1 MTQMVT
7 KTELYALDLSS
18 FTTAIESLDKQ
29 LRANREKL
37 DDIAHAKE
45 ILSSNMQGQST
56 QAMISKLD
64 TLEQRINAHMTAI
77 QQTQAAL
84 TTYRTNKQQLQRDVI
99 DCVDDAE
106 LNDCSISD
114 DWIVRPTL
122 DLLRSLT
129 PERIGIRF
137 AEASIIQTKLFAL
150 VSTFDQYDK
159 YAPITS
165 IGGVTPYT
173 TSQGFSTIEPDRSI
187 EWDDYFPHGSK
198 AGQDTPEDWANWY
211 KWEAYRQGAGK
222 VLEHHDA
229 YDFYGHF
236 RENTGTPKTFDYTRA
251 YEEDAGV
258 RNSVNL
264 DLNASLQAANEAVM
278 AGQTDLTLYSPK
290 HSTPKGYYP
299 QTENWQRTIGG
310 HTTYTDTDVKVE
322 GDTVTATVTV
332 YARDKWN
339 FNNGQSDPAS
349 GTPDAVNG
357 RFEELGWGKSFESSG
372 SLTRTYTWKV
382 GEQPP
387 ILDTNTTENKEEKK
401 TDDYK
406 KYSPL

>member
-1 MTQMVT
+1 MVT

-18 FTTAIESLDKQ
+18 FTKTVESLDDQ
-29 LRANREKL
+29 LRANQEKL

-45 ILSSNMQGQST
+45 IISSSLEGQSA
-56 QAMISKLD
+56 QAMIAKLD
-64 TLEQRINAHMTAI
+64 ALEQKITDHIASI
-77 QQTQAAL
+77 QQTQAAI
-84 TTYRTNKQQLQRDVI
+84 TTYRATKQQLQRDVI

-106 LNDCSISD
+106 LNDYSISD

-122 DLLRSLT
+122 ELLRSLT

-150 VSTFDQYDK
+150 VSTFDLYDQH
-159 YAPITS
+159 APIS
-165 IGGVTPYT
+165 SSGGVTPYT

-198 AGQDTPEDWANWY
+198 AGQDTPEDWDNWY
-211 KWEAYRQGAGK
+211 KWELYRQGAGW
-222 VLEHHDA
+222 VLQHSDS

-236 RENTGTPKTFDYTRA
+236 RENTGTPKTFNYEKA
-251 YEEDAGV
+251 YRDDAHI
-258 RNSVNL
+258 RNYVNT

-278 AGQTDLTLYSPK
+278 AGQTDVTLYSPK
-290 HSTPKGYYP
+290 HAVGNPA
-299 QTENWQRTIGG
+299 TENWQRTIGG
-310 HTTYTDTDVKVE
+310 HTMYTDTDVKVE

-332 YARDKWN
+332 YARDRWN
-339 FNNGQSDPAS
+339 FNRDSSDMGS
-349 GTPDAVNG
+349 GTPDEVNG
-357 RFEELGWGKSFESSG
+357 RFEELGWGKSFDSSG

-387 ILDTNTTENKEEKK
+387 VLDTHTTESNEDRKTHDYEK
-401 TDDYK
+401 YK
-406 KYSPL
+406 PR

>member
-1 MTQMVT
+1 MIT
-7 KTELYALDLSS
+7 KTELYALDLST
-18 FTTAIESLDKQ
+18 FTTAIEQLDEQ
-29 LRANREKL
+29 LRANQEKL

-45 ILSSNMQGQST
+45 TIASGMQGQSA
-56 QAMISKLD
+56 QAMIAKLD
-64 TLEQRINAHMTAI
+64 ALEQKITDHIASI
-77 QQTQAAL
+77 QQTQAAIRN
-84 TTYRTNKQQLQRDVI
+84 YRSTKQKLQREVIDYVDSLELDSFSVSDVWIVLPSGNLLAALSPLYIGGKFIAAGIAQQLL
-99 DCVDDAE
+99 A
-106 LNDCSISD
+106 
-114 DWIVRPTL
+114 
-122 DLLRSLT
+122 
-129 PERIGIRF
+129 
-137 AEASIIQTKLFAL
+137 AL
-150 VSTFDQYDK
+150 VETFVRYDLQAALHSGSDVK
-159 YAPITS
+159 
-165 IGGVTPYT
+165 PYT
-173 TSQGFSTIEPDRSI
+173 TSGGFSTIEPDRSI

-236 RENTGTPKTFDYTRA
+236 RENTGTPKTFDYARA

>member
-1 MTQMVT
+1 MVT

-18 FTTAIESLDKQ
+18 FTKTVESLDDQ
-29 LRANREKL
+29 LRANQEKL

-45 ILSSNMQGQST
+45 IISSSLEGQSA
-56 QAMISKLD
+56 QAMIAKLD
-64 TLEQRINAHMTAI
+64 ALEQKITDHIASI
-77 QQTQAAL
+77 QQTQAAI
-84 TTYRTNKQQLQRDVI
+84 TTYRATKQQLQRDVI

-106 LNDCSISD
+106 LNDYSISD

-122 DLLRSLT
+122 ELLRSLT

-150 VSTFDQYDK
+150 VSTFDLYDQH
-159 YAPITS
+159 APIS
-165 IGGVTPYT
+165 SSGGVTPYT

-236 RENTGTPKTFDYTRA
+236 RENTGTPKTFDYARA

-310 HTTYTDTDVKVE
+310 HTTYTGSSELSV
-322 GDTVTATVTV
+322 GDRV
-332 YARDKWN
+332 
-339 FNNGQSDPAS
+339 
-349 GTPDAVNG
+349 
-357 RFEELGWGKSFESSG
+357 L
-372 SLTRTYTWKV
+372 V
-382 GEQPP
+382 GGCG
-387 ILDTNTTENKEEKK
+387 
-401 TDDYK
+401 
-406 KYSPL
+406 